1 MLHVAV
7 AVSGGRDSTALL
19 HCTAHAALALGL
31 QVHALHVHHGL
42 HADADAW
49 AQQVEKQVQR
59 WAKRGLPVH
68 FHLHRVNDSPRP
80 GDSVEAWARQ
90 RRYAA
95 LASMAQQANC
105 TLVLLAH
112 HRRDQAETVLLQ
124 ALRGAGPAG
133 LSAMPRMSE
142 REGLMWARPWL
153 DQPRQSIEA
162 YVRRHRLA
170 YVDDRSNNDIRF
182 ARNRLRQSVWPAFE
196 AAFPDAE
203 ISLVAVAQQA
213 QDARVCLEEIAGL
226 DLAVVADETG
236 FKLKPWLALSE
247 PRRINVLRA
256 WLAQVL
262 PSGVPRA
269 LLQRLMLELPPGRG
283 AVWQVGKV
291 GQGVLRLQGRV
302 LRFIE
307 DKAQRSPG

>member
-7 AVSGGRDSTALL
+7 AASGGRDSTALL

-42 HADADAW
+42 HADANVW
-49 AQQVEKQVQR
+49 AQHVEKQVQR
-59 WAKRGLPVH
+59 WAKGGLPVH
-68 FHLHRVNDSPRP
+68 FHLHRLNDSPRP

-95 LASMAQQANC
+95 LASMAQEAGC
-105 TLVLLAH
+105 ALVLLAH

-142 REGLMWARPWL
+142 REGLIWARPWL
-153 DQPRQSIEA
+153 GQPRKTIEA
-162 YVRRHRLA
+162 YGRQHRLA
-170 YVDDRSNNDIRF
+170 YVDDGSNQDLRF
-182 ARNRLRQSVWPAFE
+182 ARNRLRQIVWPAFE

-203 ISLVAVAQQA
+203 TSLVAVAQQA
-213 QDARVCLEEIAGL
+213 QVARACLEEIAGL
-226 DLAVVADETG
+226 DLAVVADESG
-236 FKLKPWLALSE
+236 FKLEPWLILSE

-256 WLAQVL
+256 WLAQIL
-262 PSGVPRA
+262 PVGVPRA
-269 LLQRLMLELPPGRG
+269 LLHRLMLELPPGRG
-283 AVWQVGKV
+283 AVWQVGTV
-291 GQGVLRLQGRV
+291 GQGVLRLQRRV
-302 LRFIE
+302 LRFSS
-307 DKAQRSPG
+307 DKGQRGPG